1 MYTVGAI
8 LIALPSY
15 FICLLLFV
23 GAGTFLGNAIYQTT
37 GILWT
42 TVAINSAMSACSAY
56 AAMFFSLKVVPR
68 SSIKAMFNIMTSVVV
83 LNATLSL
90 YKAASDN
97 YSYTVVYVGIILGA
111 VASVLGCYIC
121 QTTILEERCD

>member
-1 MYTVGAI
+1 MYTIGAI

-42 TVAINSAMSACSAY
+42 TVAINAAMSACSAY
-56 AAMFFSLKVVPR
+56 AAMFFALKAVPR
-68 SSIKAMFNIMTSVVV
+68 SSIKAVFSIMTAVVA
-83 LNATLSL
+83 LNAALSL
-90 YKAASDN
+90 YKTASDN
-97 YSYTVVYVGIILGA
+97 YSYAAVYVGIILGA
-111 VASVLGCYIC
+111 VASVIGCYIC
-121 QTTILEERCD
+121 KTTILEERCD